1 MTTNNELDTA
11 RKDVEECMNDL
22 ESVKKR
28 LGKKIEVLEKK
39 YTALCEASQAPGNAN
54 SELSEETLS
63 KDTEEK
69 RDQVMETIKSAKEKL
84 IEVTSRDLTTAP
96 QIEVPM
102 DFRMELLGS
111 PSHGNLTLELAPG
124 VEPVMVNTAIMS
136 YNSPV
141 IYRLTTELYQ
151 NTVDVVEFSR
161 EAVLFFS
168 RACYSGQLD
177 ELGMDIFRHVYKM
190 VVVFKVCWM
199 ENRCVKLFGDFV
211 KSIVQKEYVYEDF
224 LVFYNEAEFSSGQL
238 KKEEL
243 SLAMLSKL
251 KEFPEKIRRF
261 ISDFTVDIDDLSISQ
276 IENLIATFKSEG
288 AEDFAKVL
296 IRAFDQ
302 NTKAITTN
310 CSLIL
315 SNVDLVPCF
324 DKDRCLLNSFQ
335 QSVDSI
341 DSFSSK
347 DMKTISRI
355 YTGLLG

>member
-1 MTTNNELDTA
+1 
-11 RKDVEECMNDL
+11 
-22 ESVKKR
+22 
-28 LGKKIEVLEKK
+28 
-39 YTALCEASQAPGNAN
+39 
-54 SELSEETLS
+54 
-63 KDTEEK
+63 
-69 RDQVMETIKSAKEKL
+69 
-84 IEVTSRDLTTAP
+84 
-96 QIEVPM
+96 M
-102 DFRMELLGS
+102 DFGLELLGS

-161 EAVLFFS
+161 EAVLCFS

-355 YTGLLG
+355 YAGLLG